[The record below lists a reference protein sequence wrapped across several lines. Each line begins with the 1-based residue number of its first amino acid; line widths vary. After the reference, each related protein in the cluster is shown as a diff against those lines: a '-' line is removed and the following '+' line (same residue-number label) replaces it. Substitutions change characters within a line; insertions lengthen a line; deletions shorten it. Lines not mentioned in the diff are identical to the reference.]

1 MECDEVIIY
10 IFKLSDNLV
19 LLGNIR
25 VLSKWVSKWILVF
38 RANCAGIWYNLW
50 CKGEGRFWVGFWVW
64 RVSWTHDPGFTI
76 EQMFYNVKYPPYYVI
91 GEILL

>member
-25 VLSKWVSKWILVF
+25 VLSKWVSKWVWMF
-38 RANCAGIWYNLW
+38 RVNCAGIWYNLG
-50 CKGEGRFWVGFWVW
+50 CKGEGRFWIGFWVW
-64 RVSWTHDPGFTI
+64 RVSGTHDPGFTI
-76 EQMFYNVKYPPYYVI
+76 EQMFYNVKYPP
-91 GEILL
+91 LD